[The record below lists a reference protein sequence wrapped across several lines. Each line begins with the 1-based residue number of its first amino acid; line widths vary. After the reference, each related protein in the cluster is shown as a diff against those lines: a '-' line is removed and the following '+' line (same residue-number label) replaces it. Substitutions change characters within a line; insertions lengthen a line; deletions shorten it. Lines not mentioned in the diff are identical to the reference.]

1 MVVITAPQS
10 AVVPRGNVTLSW
22 SPEYPQTAYEI
33 LYRRKGDTS
42 WSTMGREVSS
52 STSVTLNLEHFENFL
67 EYHYRVVCYSENTEV
82 NATIYDG
89 NDTSAAY
96 AIVVVPANQVGQLR
110 VQYGDGMVEV
120 PIYEDDNYTVLPKV
134 NTGSGGTIGV
144 VENDEITASKI
155 RVLDDSEKVM
165 SLASSQANF
174 VELHESNYAYMELT
188 RNYQY
193 YYEYNN
199 TTEGTY
205 TYTYNKYGSRS
216 GYNNTGHGYYT
227 GYRND
232 VAKYYYTRVIYATY
246 TFVYYLPALD
256 TSMST
261 TGYYSY
267 TINDWGNYAIHPA
280 YSSIYYYGNVY
291 TYYYAIPTNDTKQY
305 SYTYTDY
312 AQNYVYSS
320 EIRYI

>member
-33 LYRRKGDTS
+33 LYRRKGDAS

-120 PIYEDDNYTVLPKV
+120 PIYEDDNYTVLPKI

-174 VELHESNYAYMELT
+174 VELHESNYAYMQVSA
-188 RNYQY
+188 NYQY
-193 YYEYNN
+193 YYGYNEN
-199 TTEGTY
+199 LNASY
-205 TYTYNKYGSRS
+205 TYSYNYLASTTDMFNRYYYAYRSYSVIYQIQYNYVWPGVTSTQVGYTSNGTAYTYEIPAYQTGTKSAYYYTYRS
-216 GYNNTGHGYYT
+216 YSVADPSAGYYT
-227 GYRND
+227 IRNYRTQNE
-232 VAKYYYTRVIYATY
+232 T
-246 TFVYYLPALD
+246 
-256 TSMST
+256 
-261 TGYYSY
+261 
-267 TINDWGNYAIHPA
+267 
-280 YSSIYYYGNVY
+280 
-291 TYYYAIPTNDTKQY
+291 TYYYYYRP
-305 SYTYTDY
+305 SYTSK
-312 AQNYVYSS
+312 YVYYKT
-320 EIRYI
+320 IRYI